1 MAEPILSAT
10 GITKTFGGFTALDN
24 VEFSVARGERV
35 GLLGPNGS
43 GKSTLVNC
51 LTGTL
56 RNEAGQVIFG
66 DERIDRLTTH
76 QRIRREIGR
85 AHV

>member
-1 MAEPILSAT
+1 MAEPILSAV
-10 GITKTFGGFTALDN
+10 GVSKTFGGFVALD
-24 VEFSVARGERV
+24 SVDFTVHRGERV

-56 RNEAGQVIFG
+56 RNETG
-66 DERIDRLTTH
+66 
-76 QRIRREIGR
+76 EIMRKQQQG
-85 AHV
+85 AAE